1 MEILSCQQQPS
12 QVTTQID
19 FQIVDFSQRE
29 LTQGIAAEMELH
41 AGQL

>member
-1 MEILSCQQQPS
+1 MGILSCQQQPS

-19 FQIVDFSQRE
+19 FQIVDFSQRKF
-29 LTQGIAAEMELH
+29 TQGMAAEMELH